1 MARPIGGV
9 QEILDEIVSED
20 RRAGEVIRG
29 LQLLLKKGE
38 VQRHSVCINEVVQDV
53 LKLMRSELI
62 NQNVRADF
70 KLARNLPSVT
80 GDLVQLQQVLLN
92 LVVNA
97 CDAMADCDRSERQ
110 LLICTGIEN
119 EISRGDRIRR

>member
-1 MARPIGGV
+1 M
-9 QEILDEIVSED
+9 
-20 RRAGEVIRG
+20 
-29 LQLLLKKGE
+29 QLLLKKGE

-92 LVVNA
+92 LVSMLVTHGRLRPFGAQGPTIAELQTNVA
-97 CDAMADCDRSERQ
+97 ASCHPIAELPC
-110 LLICTGIEN
+110 LLRKPFPKALGETAK
-119 EISRGDRIRR
+119 